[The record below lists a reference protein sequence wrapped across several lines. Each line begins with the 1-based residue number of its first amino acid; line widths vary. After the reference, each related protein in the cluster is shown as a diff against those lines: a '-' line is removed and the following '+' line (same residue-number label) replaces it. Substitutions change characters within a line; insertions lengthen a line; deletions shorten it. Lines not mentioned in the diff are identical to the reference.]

1 MNEDVKNIIEEVT
14 TQTVVKLKKSNLM
27 KENKKPPFKKTE
39 ELLRN
44 YNGYK
49 MAIENHLENTV
60 KTKKLVK
67 IIDYALSTI
76 EDDPYYS
83 VIEMIFFEH
92 KTREEIAE
100 FYDCDIKTVTRN
112 KNRLVNQLKIILFSD
127 NTIEEIFLWK
137 VPFYGA
143 FLL

>member
-39 ELLRN
+39 D
-44 YNGYK
+44 
-49 MAIENHLENTV
+49 LENTV

-127 NTIEEIFLWK
+127 NTIEEIFL
-137 VPFYGA
+137 
-143 FLL
+143 